1 MTDGAGT
8 SRIEHARRKSADAKR
23 RLSAAAGVSF
33 LVAALLA
40 WVSHAGAQ
48 PASGASSVVH
58 FAPSHRRSFVWLAA
72 MASFAPKLQT
82 AVSIASRIGSGVR
95 HHPSRLH

>member
-23 RLSAAAGVSF
+23 RLAVAAGVSF
-33 LVAALLA
+33 LAAALLA

-48 PASGASSVVH
+48 PASGASSGSSPGAGGEVQPTDD
-58 FAPSHRRSFVWLAA
+58 FDFGAGLLIPPGSSAPSTGTH
-72 MASFAPKLQT
+72 
-82 AVSIASRIGSGVR
+82 VS
-95 HHPSRLH
+95 